1 MISAG
6 GIYREVSDD
15 LAQLDSPCSAAST
28 VCSTTSSLS
37 WTVSAPPSLTT
48 PTASSR
54 LSGSLSAGPTSS
66 WNFPAGTL
74 NSHRAKS
81 APFSSATERKHRSHP
96 YQRPAAADSPKW
108 PRHKTEKTGKCID
121 KDIFQDL
128 KSPTLPNSCAKA
140 LLNSPAF
147 SSAECDDNEWTVGP
161 GNPYSI

>member
-1 MISAG
+1 MPIRDRANAYPDRGVAPRRIGGAG
-6 GIYREVSDD
+6 M
-15 LAQLDSPCSAAST
+15 LAGVLRGRVPC
-28 VCSTTSSLS
+28 
-37 WTVSAPPSLTT
+37 PP
-48 PTASSR
+48 PHYIC
-54 LSGSLSAGPTSS
+54 
-66 WNFPAGTL
+66 
-74 NSHRAKS
+74 SHRATTALS
-81 APFSSATERKHRSHP
+81 RSATEPQHRSHP

-147 SSAECDDNEWTVGP
+147 SSAECDDSEWTVGS